1 MTTTNSRRRT
11 IILSNDDTS
20 LQAELNLRSSL
31 MTSSN
36 SKTSLL
42 DFNRPINKALRK
54 KTSARSL
61 KDSSKLGDK
70 LDSMKQIKETSNER
84 DPVISTTSDKMQT
97 YSLLSRNIKHKDQII
112 QKFLATCENSQKEA
126 LALKNELEKCEDITR
141 QIYYIL
147 QDPYMDELNAVLL
160 ADQVKDVQNSAGRML
175 NMHRRPK
182 AIIPSAEDLPISK
195 TTSNR
200 DLYLRKSL
208 GFLAS
213 GELQVPQ
220 TTSYKLLSTKRSR
233 MSGLTSR
240 TQVFGAIPSSE
251 IPATLQRLLKRAKSV
266 LESV

>member
-1 MTTTNSRRRT
+1 
-11 IILSNDDTS
+11 
-20 LQAELNLRSSL
+20 

-42 DFNRPINKALRK
+42 DFNRNSSKALRK
-54 KTSARSL
+54 KSSARSL

-70 LDSMKQIKETSNER
+70 LESMKQIKETSNER
-84 DPVISTTSDKMQT
+84 DPVISNNPDKIQT

-112 QKFLATCENSQKEA
+112 QKFLSTCENSQKEA
-126 LALKNELEKCEDITR
+126 LALKNELETCEDITR
-141 QIYYIL
+141 QIYSIL
-147 QDPYMDELNAVLL
+147 QDPYMEELDIVLL
-160 ADQVKDVQNSAGRML
+160 ADQVKDAQNSVGKML
-175 NMHRRPK
+175 NMYRRPK
-182 AIIPSAEDLPISK
+182 AIIPSVEDLPISK

-208 GFLAS
+208 AFLGS

-240 TQVFGAIPSSE
+240 GQAMVAIPSSE
-251 IPATLQRLLKRAKSV
+251 IPVTLQRLLKRAKSV
-266 LESV
+266 LEAV